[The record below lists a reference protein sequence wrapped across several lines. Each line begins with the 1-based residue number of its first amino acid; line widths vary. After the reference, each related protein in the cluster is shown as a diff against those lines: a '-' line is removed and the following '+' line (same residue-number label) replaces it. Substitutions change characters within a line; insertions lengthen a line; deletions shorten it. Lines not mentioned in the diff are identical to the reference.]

1 MVEELA
7 ALTGNAEGLLRVHLG
22 DQLDAKALIGS
33 YVATSVPGEFGWLP
47 GPLTQVPLAQDQT
60 LSFSSQQWRD
70 GGMVLH
76 FAGLSG
82 VF

>member
-1 MVEELA
+1 MMTRRGGAGGDTGSGKSALVDELA

-47 GPLTQVPLAQDQT
+47 GPLTQVPLC
-60 LSFSSQQWRD
+60 
-70 GGMVLH
+70 
-76 FAGLSG
+76 
-82 VF
+82 